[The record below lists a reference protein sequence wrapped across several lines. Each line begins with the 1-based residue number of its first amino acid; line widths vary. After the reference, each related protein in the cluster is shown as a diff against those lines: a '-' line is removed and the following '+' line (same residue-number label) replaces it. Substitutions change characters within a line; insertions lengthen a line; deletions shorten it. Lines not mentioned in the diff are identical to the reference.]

1 MYTSGETALPA
12 LCARFRPLLARWAR
26 FCLARAGGGAH
37 DADDLVQAALLRA
50 LRGIDAFDMRG
61 EAALLGWLRRILLNE
76 VRDELRRRRSRG
88 EAVAIDPNL
97 AADGDPVGA
106 VLAHERARAYTSA
119 LRALNARQRR
129 HVRLRVE
136 HGMSFG
142 EIAAAT
148 GGSEDGAR
156 MIVARAMRVLS
167 EHLSSLAAAA

>member
-26 FCLARAGGGAH
+26 FCLARAGVGA
-37 DADDLVQAALLRA
+37 DEADDLVQAALLRA

-76 VRDELRRRRSRG
+76 VRDELRRRRCRG
-88 EAVAIDPNL
+88 EAVAIDANL

-106 VLAHERARAYTSA
+106 VLAHERARAYASA

-156 MIVARAMRVLS
+156 MIVTRAMRVLS
-167 EHLSSLAAAA
+167 EQLSSLAAAA

>member
-1 MYTSGETALPA
+1 MYTSNETALAA

-26 FCLARAGGGAH
+26 YCLARAGGGAV

-50 LRGIDAFDMRG
+50 LRRIDAFEMRG

-76 VRDELRRRRSRG
+76 VRDELRRRHSRG
-88 EAVAIDPNL
+88 EVVAIDANL

-106 VLAHERARAYTSA
+106 VLAHERARAYASA

-129 HVRLRVE
+129 CVRLRVE

-156 MIVARAMRVLS
+156 MIVVRALRSL
-167 EHLSSLAAAA
+167 ERQLAPLAA

>member
-1 MYTSGETALPA
+1 E
-12 LCARFRPLLARWAR
+12 
-26 FCLARAGGGAH
+26 
-37 DADDLVQAALLRA
+37 
-50 LRGIDAFDMRG
+50 MRG

-88 EAVAIDPNL
+88 EVVAIDASL

-106 VLAHERARAYTSA
+106 VLAHERARAYASA

-129 HVRLRVE
+129 CVRLRVE

-156 MIVARAMRVLS
+156 MIVARALRSL
-167 EHLSSLAAAA
+167 ERQLAPLAAA

>member
-1 MYTSGETALPA
+1 MYTTDETALPA

-26 FCLARAGGGAH
+26 YWLARSGGAAY
-37 DADDLVQAALLRA
+37 DADDLVQTVLLRA
-50 LRGIDAFDMRG
+50 LRGSNAFEMRG

-76 VRDELRRRRSRG
+76 LQGELRRSRCRG
-88 EAVAIDPNL
+88 EIVAIDENL

-106 VLAHERARAYTSA
+106 ALAHERERAYASA

-156 MIVARAMRVLS
+156 MIVTRALRSL
-167 EHLSSLAAAA
+167 ERQLAPLAAAA

>member
-1 MYTSGETALPA
+1 MYTSDETALAA

-26 FCLARAGGGAH
+26 FLLARAGGGAL

-76 VRDELRRRRSRG
+76 VRDELRRRRGRG
-88 EAVAIDPNL
+88 EVVAIDANM
-97 AADGDPVGA
+97 ASECDPVGS
-106 VLAHERARAYTSA
+106 VLAQERAHAYTSA

-136 HGMSFG
+136 HGMSYG

-156 MIVARAMRVLS
+156 MVVARAMRSL
-167 EHLSSLAAAA
+167 EQQLAPLAAG

>member
-88 EAVAIDPNL
+88 EAVAIDANL

-106 VLAHERARAYTSA
+106 VLAHERARAYASA